1 MLDNILA
8 NKVWSASLGYLEMV
22 VPETTYKT
30 WLENTEGVSIS
41 GDLLVVST
49 QSIFAIEMLSQRL
62 NKTIKDAIYQTSNKN
77 YQIQYTLSGDEKN
90 NRSKTT
96 QGAIEG
102 SWINPRFDFKSFITG
117 SSNYLAY
124 AAAKKICELPGEIY
138 NPLYLYSEWGLGKT
152 HLIQSIAKTLKTKG
166 LKVLSVSGET
176 FVNEFVKSIQNKSP
190 QKMNKYREADVFIL
204 DDIDFFV
211 GKKQTIE
218 LFIHII
224 NQLSISGKQIVVTS
238 YNHPSKLDVSKR
250 LTSILK
256 SGLIVKIQ
264 TPDKE
269 TSKKYITKSFKK
281 NGVNIS
287 EELIDFIGS
296 KKYDSFSEIE
306 GIIKSLV
313 AHSDLLNTEITES
326 MVRSILH
333 DYKLENIKDINISKE
348 KIFGLIKYMFGIT
361 EREIIGRKTDKKTS
375 FARQVAAYLL
385 IEKSNFSMAQA
396 GKVLGNRNHSTI
408 IYSVNKI
415 KKIMLKDVELKQE
428 IEKSLIQN

>member
-90 NRSKTT
+90 NKSNIT

-102 SWINPRFDFKSFITG
+102 SWINPKFDFKSFITG

-124 AAAKKICELPGEIY
+124 AAAKKICEVPGEIY

-176 FVNEFVKSIQNKSP
+176 FVNEFVKSIKNKSP

-415 KKIMLKDVELKQE
+415 KKILLKDVDLKQE